1 MNFLRKCSEA
11 PAVNFINRTLR
22 KYLKQPLFK
31 IHKIIRIQQKNMILI
46 GLFEKVISFQVVKEC
61 RRATSF
67 NFDKYAIIRIFEKTF
82 DQHTRNNTRNRQKY
96 MVYSIAV
103 SKRNCFS
110 AFNKIQKSYCR

>member
-46 GLFEKVISFQVVKEC
+46 GLFEKVINFQFFKRIHKGTAVD
-61 RRATSF
+61 
-67 NFDKYAIIRIFEKTF
+67 FDKYVVIRTFERTF
-82 DQHTRNNTRNRQKY
+82 DQHT
-96 MVYSIAV
+96 
-103 SKRNCFS
+103 
-110 AFNKIQKSYCR
+110 